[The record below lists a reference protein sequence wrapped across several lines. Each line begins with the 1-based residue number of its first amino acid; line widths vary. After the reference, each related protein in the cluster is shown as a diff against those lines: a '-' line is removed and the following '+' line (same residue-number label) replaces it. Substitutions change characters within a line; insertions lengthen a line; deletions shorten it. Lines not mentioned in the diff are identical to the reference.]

1 MTSDALRPRRKPR
14 PRRRVSIVG
23 ILGELLITAGLLV
36 VLFLGW
42 QVWWNDIVVGGQQAT
57 AAQELTEQWG
67 PVEEAPPADPDA
79 EPVDHGDPV
88 VSAVAEHGQGFATI
102 YVPRF
107 GADWQRVVAEGTSM
121 ADILNDPTL
130 GVGHYEGTQMP
141 GEVGNFAVAAH
152 RQTHGGSFNQIS
164 ELVVGD
170 PIYVRTS
177 DGWYTYRYRSTEYVP
192 PSGVGVLDPVPQVEN
207 AAPGDRIITLTA
219 CNPLFS
225 TAERI
230 IAYGVMESWQP
241 SSAGAPAGFTDYFS
255 QGA

>member
-14 PRRRVSIVG
+14 PRRRVSVIG
-23 ILGELLITAGLLV
+23 ILGELLITAGVLV

-57 AAQELTEQWG
+57 AAQELTEQWES
-67 PVEEAPPADPDA
+67 PAVESPDPAAEPAD
-79 EPVDHGDPV
+79 HGEPV
-88 VSAVAEHGQGFATI
+88 VSAVADHGQGFATI

-121 ADILNDPTL
+121 SDILNDPAL

-152 RQTHGGSFNQIS
+152 RQTHGGSFNQINQ
-164 ELVVGD
+164 LVVGD
-170 PIYVRTS
+170 PIYVRTG
-177 DGWYTYRYRSTEYVP
+177 DGWYTYRYRSTEYVL

-241 SSAGAPAGFTDYFS
+241 NSAGAPAGFTDYFE

>member
-1 MTSDALRPRRKPR
+1 MTSDALRPRRKTR
-14 PRRRVSIVG
+14 PRHRVSVVG
-23 ILGELLITAGLLV
+23 VLGELLITAGLLV

-57 AAQELTEQWG
+57 AAQELTEQWEN
-67 PVEEAPPADPDA
+67 PDVETPDPDA
-79 EPVDHGDPV
+79 APVDHGEPV

-170 PIYVRTS
+170 PIYVRTA
-177 DGWYTYRYRSTEYVP
+177 DGWYTYRYRSTEYVL

-241 SSAGAPAGFTDYFS
+241 NSAGAPAELAHFFQ

>member
-1 MTSDALRPRRKPR
+1 MTSDALRPRRR
-14 PRRRVSIVG
+14 PRRGVSIIGVF
-23 ILGELLITAGLLV
+23 GELLITAGLLV

-57 AAQELTEQWG
+57 AARELSEEWG
-67 PVEEAPPADPDA
+67 GTVAAPPPADPES
-79 EPVDHGDPV
+79 EPVDYGEPV
-88 VSAVAEHGQGFATI
+88 VATVTDHGERIANL

-107 GADWQRVVAEGTSM
+107 GSDWVRAIAEGTTM

-152 RQTHGGSFNQIS
+152 RQTHGGSFNQINQ
-164 ELVVGD
+164 LAIGD
-170 PIYVRTS
+170 AIIVETA
-177 DGWYTYRYRSTEYVP
+177 DGWYTYRYRSTEYVL
-192 PSGVGVLDPVPQVEN
+192 PSGVGVLDPVPQVDN
-207 AAPGDRIITLTA
+207 AQAGDRIITLTA

-230 IAYGVMESWQP
+230 VAYGVMESWQP
-241 SSAGAPAGFTDYFS
+241 RDAGPPSELIPFFEQVA
-255 QGA
+255 

>member
-1 MTSDALRPRRKPR
+1 MTSDALRPRRR
-14 PRRRVSIVG
+14 PRRGVSIIGV
-23 ILGELLITAGLLV
+23 LGELLITAGLLV

-67 PVEEAPPADPDA
+67 PIEPAPSPDPSA
-79 EPVDHGDPV
+79 EPQDYGDPV
-88 VSAVAEHGQGFATI
+88 VSAVAAEHSGFATI

-107 GADWQRVVAEGTSM
+107 GADWQRVVGEGVDMSEV
-121 ADILNDPTL
+121 LNDTTL

-152 RQTHGGSFNQIS
+152 RQTHGGSFNQINQ
-164 ELVVGD
+164 LAVGD
-170 PIYVRTS
+170 PIYVATA
-177 DGWYTYRYRSTEYVP
+177 DGFYTYRYRSTEYVLP
-192 PSGVGVLDPVPQVEN
+192 TGVGVLDPVPQVEN
-207 AAPGDRIITLTA
+207 AQAGDRIITLTA

-230 IAYGVMESWQP
+230 VAYGVMESWQP
-241 SSAGAPAGFTDYFS
+241 HSAGPPAAIAHFFS
-255 QGA
+255 GAA